1 MVMSPCQQSLHF
13 ARSVSPHSAMTL
25 HRRKVKKITDGGEGR
40 GERENPKEVRNQKK
54 KKKKNHRT
62 FQFMHSYLI
71 YKAWLFFFFFDKA
84 QMATTMST
92 STHVQGKRH
101 RQLLAVNHKDGIEEN
116 FIEKGSLP
124 TLKAEVSISEAQRNQ
139 SLRKDKMLNQIPCR
153 TKFLRVLIFAI
164 FPAIRKN

>member
-1 MVMSPCQQSLHF
+1 M
-13 ARSVSPHSAMTL
+13 
-25 HRRKVKKITDGGEGR
+25 GGGGGR
-40 GERENPKEVRNQKK
+40 GESENPKEVRNQKK
-54 KKKKNHRT
+54 KTKNHRT

-139 SLRKDKMLNQIPCR
+139 SLIKDKMLNQIPCR